1 MLAGFLGGM
10 QNGARSAGRED
21 AVTAVVRRVV
31 TPTSDGFG
39 RAGQG
44 VGDWWSG
51 LWSAGGLKAENRRL
65 HALATAASLYETRVE
80 TLSRDLANA
89 RKAGDAPGLG
99 RQKVRCR
106 IVGYFPT
113 ENRLTL
119 DVGSGQGVKPGQAVA
134 TPEGMLAVIQTVED
148 GRSQALLVTSPAC
161 KFGAMTVGAGVRVP
175 GLARGDS
182 PTRIVLDLLESGET
196 RVGDAVV
203 TTGYAESIPRG
214 LPVGTVVEIVKD
226 PNYGLRRAFVVPSA
240 DVGDASEVW
249 VLK

>member
-1 MLAGFLGGM
+1 
-10 QNGARSAGRED
+10 
-21 AVTAVVRRVV
+21 VTALVRRAL
-31 TPTSDGFG
+31 TPGADGLG

-44 VGDWWSG
+44 VGDWWGG
-51 LWSAGGLKAENRRL
+51 LWSAGGLRAENRRL
-65 HALATAASLYETRVE
+65 QALATAAALYEARVE
-80 TLSRDLANA
+80 ALERDLATA
-89 RKAGDAPGLG
+89 RKAAEAPGMG
-99 RQKVRCR
+99 RAKVRCR
-106 IVGYFPT
+106 IVGFFPT

-119 DVGSGQGVKPGQAVA
+119 DVGAEQGVKPGQAVA
-134 TPEGMLAVIQTVED
+134 TPEGMLAVVQTVES

-196 RVGDAVV
+196 KVGDAVV

-214 LPVGTVVEIVKD
+214 LPVGTVVEIVND
-226 PNYGLRRAFVVPSA
+226 PNYGLRRAFVVPNA